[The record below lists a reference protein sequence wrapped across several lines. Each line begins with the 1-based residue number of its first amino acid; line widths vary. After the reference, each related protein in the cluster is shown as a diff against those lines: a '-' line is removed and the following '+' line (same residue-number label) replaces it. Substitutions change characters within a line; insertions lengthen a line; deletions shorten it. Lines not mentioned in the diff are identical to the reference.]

1 VRAAAALAWR
11 LLRTSGRRDATTVAL
26 GVVAFAVTTALLLF
40 VLAGLHG
47 FGQRAEREA
56 YRAPSAA
63 TQSEAVAV
71 LARHTEQLAGRP
83 LTVLDV
89 AMIRENT
96 APPPGLPRPPRP
108 GELWVSPALARLL
121 ESGDPV
127 LPHLAEPGA
136 DVARLTGRIDE
147 RGLLHHDELLAVVG
161 RDAADQGMRPGA
173 SFEGVDPPRFV
184 ATLDGPAGGGP
195 VATTSSVYVLL
206 AQVAAVLLVVP
217 LLSLGGAAA
226 RLGVA
231 RRDHRLATLRLL
243 GATRRQIL
251 TVSVVEALLAG
262 VAGAVL
268 GVIAYAAF
276 LIPLGS
282 RLSFQ
287 AGRFTAGELWLGV
300 GPTLAVIG
308 GVTVLAALSAVLG
321 LRRLV
326 ISPLG
331 VARRQ
336 NPPGMRLLRLLAL
349 VVVVVAWGVAGG
361 STAAL
366 GVGVVLVLLA
376 VVFGVLNVVGP
387 WLVAVAGRVA
397 ARTARGP
404 EQLLAGRRLVADP
417 KGAWRSVA
425 GLTLAGFVAAVV
437 SAAPVL
443 SAGMDQADVEGR
455 VFARDLLTG
464 ALLTLGIVFAVAAA
478 SAGTAQVAAVLDRQ
492 RTLAQLVLAGTPVSV
507 LQRARRREALIP
519 LVLTLALSVGLGLFF
534 LVPLAGVAFVAD
546 LRGLLALAACLAAG
560 TGLVLAATAGSGRL
574 LRTVVCDV
582 HPEPD

>member
-1 VRAAAALAWR
+1 
-11 LLRTSGRRDATTVAL
+11 
-26 GVVAFAVTTALLLF
+26 
-40 VLAGLHG
+40 
-47 FGQRAEREA
+47 
-56 YRAPSAA
+56 
-63 TQSEAVAV
+63 
-71 LARHTEQLAGRP
+71 
-83 LTVLDV
+83 
-89 AMIRENT
+89 
-96 APPPGLPRPPRP
+96 
-108 GELWVSPALARLL
+108 LL
-121 ESGDPV
+121 ERGGPAA
-127 LPHLAEPGA
+127 LPHLADAGT
-136 DVARLTGRIDE
+136 DVARLTGRIGQ

-161 RDAADQGMRPGA
+161 RDAADPGMRPGA
-173 SFEGVDPPRFV
+173 AFEGVDPPRFV
-184 ATLDGPAGGGP
+184 ATLDGPADGGLA
-195 VATTSSVYVLL
+195 ATTSSVYVLL
-206 AQVAAVLLVVP
+206 AQIAAVLLVIP
-217 LLSLGGAAA
+217 LLTLGGAAA

-231 RRDHRLATLRLL
+231 RRDHRLATLRLI

-262 VAGAVL
+262 VTGAAL
-268 GVIAYAAF
+268 GVLAYATV

-287 AGRFTAGELWLGV
+287 AGRFTAGELWIGA
-300 GPTLAVIG
+300 GPTLAVVVA
-308 GVTVLAALSAVLG
+308 VTVLAALSAVLG

-349 VVVVVAWGVAGG
+349 VVVVVGWGMAGG
-361 STAAL
+361 STAVL

-397 ARTARGP
+397 ARTARRP
-404 EQLLAGRRLVADP
+404 EQLLAARRLVADP

-425 GLTLAGFVAAVV
+425 GLALAGFVAAVV
-437 SAAPVL
+437 SVAPAL
-443 SAGMDQADVEGR
+443 SAGMDHADVEGR
-455 VFARDLLTG
+455 VFARDVLTG

-478 SAGTAQVAAVLDRQ
+478 SAGIAQAGAVLDRR
-492 RTLAQLVLAGTPVSV
+492 RTLAQLVLAGTPVRV
-507 LQRARRREALIP
+507 LQRARRREVLIP

-534 LVPLAGVAFVAD
+534 LLPLTGGALVAD
-546 LRGLLALAACLAAG
+546 PRGLLGLAACLAVG

-574 LRTVVCDV
+574 LRTVVSDV